1 MRIDV
6 VKSLRFV
13 VDENEMRTLLLGLES
28 LAESNEPRFVKD
40 QAIKMQEEISIAIDD
55 LGPNG

>member
-13 VDENEMRTLLLGLES
+13 VDENEMQVLLTGLECIS
-28 LAESNEPRFVKD
+28 ASTEPRFIKD
-40 QAIKMQEEISIAIDD
+40 QAIKMREEIQAAIDD